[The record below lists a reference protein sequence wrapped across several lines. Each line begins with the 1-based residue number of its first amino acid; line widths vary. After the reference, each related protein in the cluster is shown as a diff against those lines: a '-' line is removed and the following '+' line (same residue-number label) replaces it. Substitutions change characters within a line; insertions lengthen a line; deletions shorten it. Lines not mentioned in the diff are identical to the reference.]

1 MSELPVNY
9 LARQNTQMTTLLL
22 AWKVMIASRDVHR
35 QLDGKSQGAIPDM
48 VNAEAPWRLKL
59 SLARV
64 AISRDSNHIPCE
76 TLAGSRIG
84 SRDLEPPTVDY
95 YQGRMVRSGMRDLMF
110 GLLSATNYPKES
122 DCKCL
127 FRGAVENNEAQ
138 H

>member
-84 SRDLEPPTVDY
+84 SRDLESG
-95 YQGRMVRSGMRDLMF
+95 QG
-110 GLLSATNYPKES
+110 
-122 DCKCL
+122 
-127 FRGAVENNEAQ
+127 
-138 H
+138 